1 MSIFTNYRKT
11 MNDNRDTNVY
21 IMKETIDTLKSKDG
35 SDESREALANS
46 AKEVLDSYVEL
57 ETINNKL
64 EYSTGR
70 LAGMAWAIGAQVIG
84 FAVGKGIEYLVNKNK

>member
-11 MNDNRDTNVY
+11 MNDNRDMNTEN
-21 IMKETIDTLKSKDG
+21 IKQAIDCLKEKEGT
-35 SDESREALANS
+35 DESREALANS

-84 FAVGKGIEYLVNKNK
+84 FAVGKGIEYLINKNK